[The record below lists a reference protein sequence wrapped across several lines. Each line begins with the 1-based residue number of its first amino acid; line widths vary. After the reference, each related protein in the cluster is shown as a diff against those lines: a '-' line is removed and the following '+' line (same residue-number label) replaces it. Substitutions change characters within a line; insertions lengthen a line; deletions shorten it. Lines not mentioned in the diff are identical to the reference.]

1 MKTTLITL
9 ATTLV
14 LAACGGG
21 GDDGSCNVTYEVIGN
36 NTQQRVLI
44 TMAPPAGP
52 ALQGTFSVWPTAH
65 REEYEFKNGDFLY
78 VSGQNANTA
87 FTAGFTVRI
96 LVDGVV
102 KASTEGFGY
111 SVATAEFVCK

>member
-1 MKTTLITL
+1 MKTTLIIL

-21 GDDGSCNVTYEVIGN
+21 GDDGSCNVTYEVTGN

-52 ALQGTFSVWPTAH
+52 ALQGTFSVWPNAH
-65 REEYEFKNGDFLY
+65 REEYKFKTGDFLY
-78 VSGQNANTA
+78 ISGQNSNSWN
-87 FTAGFTVRI
+87 AGFTVRI

-102 KASTEGFGY
+102 KASNEAAGY
-111 SVATAEFVCK
+111 SVATAESVCN